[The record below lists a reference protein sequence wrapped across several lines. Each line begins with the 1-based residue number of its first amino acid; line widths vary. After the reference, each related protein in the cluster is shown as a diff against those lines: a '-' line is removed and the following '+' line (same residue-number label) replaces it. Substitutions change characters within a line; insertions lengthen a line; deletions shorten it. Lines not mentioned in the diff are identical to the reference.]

1 MSPMSTSTLSVHLV
15 TFKAATAPFSSRALT
30 GTDKV
35 PMAAGFGIAD
45 ETYGRNS
52 FLYISTPDVS
62 TRLRLESFL
71 ASKGAQVDRDYSPGS
86 CTTEVRVSYFKGWHH
101 DE

>member
-30 GTDKV
+30 GKGKP
-35 PMAAGFGIAD
+35 PMAEGFGISD

-52 FLYISTPDVS
+52 FLYISTPDVA

-71 ASKGAQVDRDYSPGS
+71 ESKGAKVDRSYSPGS
-86 CTTEVRVSYFKGWHH
+86 CTTEVAVSYFKGWHH